1 MGEDSGED
9 AYLKIFDIYARRV
22 IGPGQVGLRVA
33 EPGPFIRAHLVGHS
47 YTLKYRT
54 HLYFF
59 VGECCALSGAS
70 NYNFDIG

>member
-33 EPGPFIRAHLVGHS
+33 EPGPFVRAHLVGHS
-47 YTLKYRT
+47 YTLKYIKT
-54 HLYFF
+54 F
-59 VGECCALSGAS
+59 VFLCW
-70 NYNFDIG
+70 